1 LVDRPTGELGSEVV
15 AARDLLLVTVGGRLD
30 RSCQLGDTAPVAEAP
45 LGSSIEATQILVV
58 TDTERSRAF
67 WTEVLG
73 AELYRD
79 YETSVVLRFANS
91 WLLLVTGGDPT
102 PDKPTV
108 NLVPPT
114 NPDRVSHLMTVR
126 VQDCRAAYEALRAR
140 GAEFLTPPYDW
151 GAEVRCFLR
160 DPDSHLIEL
169 SEVT

>member
-1 LVDRPTGELGSEVV
+1 
-15 AARDLLLVTVGGRLD
+15 VT
-30 RSCQLGDTAPVAEAP
+30 EAP
-45 LGSSIEATQILVV
+45 LGESIEATQILVV

-73 AELYRD
+73 AELYRE
-79 YETSVVLRFANS
+79 YESSVVLRFANS

-140 GAEFLTPPYDW
+140 GAEFLTPPHDW

-160 DPDSHLIEL
+160 DPDGHLIEL